1 MIVRAAAVRKPQ
13 TRLQRFLSDVDQ
25 VRRLL
30 AIIAAVLGLAWG
42 YWKAGLVGALL
53 AGPIAG
59 AAMLALVTL
68 VPVGVSIAVV
78 MLALMFVF
86 LIYALV
92 YHAINGI
99 AG

>member
-1 MIVRAAAVRKPQ
+1 MIVRAAAVKKPQ
-13 TRLQRFLSDVDQ
+13 SKLQRFLADVDQ
-25 VRRLL
+25 VRKLL
-30 AIIAAVLGLAWG
+30 AITAAVLGLAWG

-53 AGPIAG
+53 AAPAAG

-78 MLALMFVF
+78 MLALVVVF
-86 LIYALV
+86 LLYALI

>member
-1 MIVRAAAVRKPQ
+1 MIVRAAAVKKPQ
-13 TRLQRFLSDVDQ
+13 SKLQRFLADVDQ

-53 AGPIAG
+53 AGSAAG

-68 VPVGVSIAVV
+68 VPVGISIAVV
-78 MLALMFVF
+78 LLALVFCFV
-86 LIYALV
+86 IYALI
-92 YHAINGI
+92 YHAINGVV
-99 AG
+99 G